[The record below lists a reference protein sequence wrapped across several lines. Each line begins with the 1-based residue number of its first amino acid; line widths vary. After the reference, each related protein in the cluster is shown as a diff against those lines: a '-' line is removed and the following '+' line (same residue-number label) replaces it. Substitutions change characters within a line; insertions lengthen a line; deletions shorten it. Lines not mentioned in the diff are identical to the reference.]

1 MKLSEYSDE
10 DLIEEIKHR
19 GLELKVHVSSVE
31 VDVTL
36 GGIAFGDTVCTEE
49 KS

>member
-19 GLELKVHVSSVE
+19 GLELKVHINSVE

-36 GGIAFGDTVCTEE
+36 GGIVFGDTICTEV
-49 KS
+49 KK